1 MIFIEL
7 ISKNYFLGVI
17 SNYMAICNEYP
28 TIIQKVTFHTVLRTP
43 TFC

>member
-1 MIFIEL
+1 
-7 ISKNYFLGVI
+7 
-17 SNYMAICNEYP
+17 MAICNEYP